1 MENKKKVV
9 VFGATGR
16 VGKHV
21 VDYLARKGW
30 LLIELILKV
39 IVSCMLLLEIL
50 AS

>member
-30 LLIELILKV
+30 LLTKLNLR
-39 IVSCMLLLEIL
+39 
-50 AS
+50 